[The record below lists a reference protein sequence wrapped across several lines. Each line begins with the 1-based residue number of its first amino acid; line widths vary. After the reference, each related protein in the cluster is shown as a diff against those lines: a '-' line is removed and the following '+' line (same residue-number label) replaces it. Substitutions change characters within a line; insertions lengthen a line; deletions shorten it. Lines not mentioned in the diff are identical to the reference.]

1 MVVRYTP
8 TMYVLTVDQQSS
20 RTEADRVP
28 ELLDALADV
37 STVLP
42 FVRTV
47 GDEAQAV
54 FDSAHQV
61 VRSCVAIARTGQWSI
76 GIGLGEVEHPLPDSS
91 DQARGQ
97 AFIAA
102 RTAVEMAKN
111 SWSPLCVETA
121 ATGEDHVKD
130 VQDAQTVL
138 RLMFDLTA
146 RATDAQW
153 QVIHALRNTPG
164 ASQAQIAQDL
174 NISQQAVSK
183 SLRAAR
189 AEGIMEAI
197 DCAERLLDRAHQPW
211 ESHAH

>member
-1 MVVRYTP
+1 MRYTS

-20 RTEADRVP
+20 RTQPDRVP
-28 ELLDALADV
+28 ELLSAVEDV

-54 FDSAHQV
+54 LDSAPQV
-61 VRSCVAIARTGQWSI
+61 VRACIAIARAGQWSV

-102 RTAVEMAKN
+102 RTAVEAAKN
-111 SWSPLCVETA
+111 SWSPLCVETV
-121 ATGEDHVKD
+121 TTSEDHIKD
-130 VQDAQTVL
+130 AQDAQTVL

-153 QVIHALRNTPG
+153 QVIGALRNTPG
-164 ASQAQIAQDL
+164 ASQTQIAEDL

-211 ESHAH
+211 ETYAH

>member
-1 MVVRYTP
+1 MRYTS

-20 RTEADRVP
+20 RTQPDRVP
-28 ELLDALADV
+28 ELLRAVEDV

-47 GDEAQAV
+47 GDEAQGV
-54 FDSAHQV
+54 LDSAPHV
-61 VRSCVAIARTGQWSI
+61 VRACIAIARAGQWSI

-102 RTAVEMAKN
+102 RTAVEAAKN

-121 ATGEDHVKD
+121 AISEDHVKD
-130 VQDAQTVL
+130 AQDAQTVL

-153 QVIHALRNTPG
+153 QVIDALRNTPG
-164 ASQAQIAQDL
+164 ASQTQIAEDL

-189 AEGIMEAI
+189 AEGIIEAI
-197 DCAERLLDRAHQPW
+197 DCAERLLDRAHQPR
-211 ESHAH
+211 EPHAH

>member
-1 MVVRYTP
+1 MRYTS

-20 RTEADRVP
+20 RTQPDRVP
-28 ELLDALADV
+28 ELLRAVEDV

-54 FDSAHQV
+54 LDSAPHV
-61 VRSCVAIARTGQWSI
+61 VRACIAIARAGQWSI

-102 RTAVEMAKN
+102 RTAVETAKN

-121 ATGEDHVKD
+121 TTSEDHVKD
-130 VQDAQTVL
+130 AQDAQTVL

-153 QVIHALRNTPG
+153 QVIDALRNTPG
-164 ASQAQIAQDL
+164 ASQTQIAEDL
-174 NISQQAVSK
+174 NVSQQAVSK
-183 SLRAAR
+183 SLRAGR

-211 ESHAH
+211 EPYAH

>member
-1 MVVRYTP
+1 MRYTS

-20 RTEADRVP
+20 RTQPDRVP
-28 ELLDALADV
+28 ELLRAVEDV
-37 STVLP
+37 SAVLP

-54 FDSAHQV
+54 LDSAPHV
-61 VRSCVAIARTGQWSI
+61 VHACIAIARAGQWSI
-76 GIGLGEVEHPLPDSS
+76 GIGLGEVERPLPDSS
-91 DQARGQ
+91 GQARGQ

-102 RTAVEMAKN
+102 RTAVEAAKN
-111 SWSPLCVETA
+111 TWSPLCVETA
-121 ATGEDHVKD
+121 ATSEDHVKD
-130 VQDAQTVL
+130 AQDAQTVL

-153 QVIHALRNTPG
+153 QVIDALRNTPG
-164 ASQAQIAQDL
+164 ASQTQIAEDL

-211 ESHAH
+211 ETHAH

>member
-1 MVVRYTP
+1 MRYTS

-20 RTEADRVP
+20 RTQPDRVP
-28 ELLDALADV
+28 ELLKAVGDV

-54 FDSAHQV
+54 LDSAPHV
-61 VRSCVAIARTGQWSI
+61 VRACIAIARAGQWSI
-76 GIGLGEVEHPLPDSS
+76 GIGLGQVEHPLPDSS

-102 RTAVEMAKN
+102 RTAVETAKN

-121 ATGEDHVKD
+121 ATSEDHVKD
-130 VQDAQTVL
+130 TQDAQTVL
-138 RLMFDLTA
+138 RLMFDLIA

-153 QVIHALRNTPG
+153 QVIDALRNAPG
-164 ASQAQIAQDL
+164 ASQAQIAQDV

-211 ESHAH
+211 ETHAH

>member
-1 MVVRYTP
+1 MRYTS

-20 RTEADRVP
+20 RTQPDRVP
-28 ELLDALADV
+28 ELLRAVEDV
-37 STVLP
+37 SAVLP

-54 FDSAHQV
+54 LDSAPHV
-61 VRSCVAIARTGQWSI
+61 VRACIAIARAGQWSI
-76 GIGLGEVEHPLPDSS
+76 GIGLGQVERPLPDSS

-102 RTAVEMAKN
+102 RTAVEAAKN
-111 SWSPLCVETA
+111 TWSPLCVETA
-121 ATGEDHVKD
+121 ATSEDHIKD
-130 VQDAQTVL
+130 AQDAQTVL

-153 QVIHALRNTPG
+153 QVIDALRNTPG
-164 ASQAQIAQDL
+164 ASQTQIAEDL
-174 NISQQAVSK
+174 NVSQQAVSK

-211 ESHAH
+211 ETHAH

>member
-1 MVVRYTP
+1 MRYTS

-20 RTEADRVP
+20 RTQPDRVP
-28 ELLDALADV
+28 ELLRAVEDV

-54 FDSAHQV
+54 LDSAPHV
-61 VRSCVAIARTGQWSI
+61 VRACIAIARAGQWSI

-102 RTAVEMAKN
+102 RTAVETAKN

-121 ATGEDHVKD
+121 TTSEDHIKD
-130 VQDAQTVL
+130 AQDAQTVL

-153 QVIHALRNTPG
+153 QVIGALRNTPG
-164 ASQAQIAQDL
+164 ASQTQIAEDL

-211 ESHAH
+211 EPHAH

>member
-1 MVVRYTP
+1 MRYTS

-20 RTEADRVP
+20 RTQPDRVP
-28 ELLDALADV
+28 ELLRAVEDV

-54 FDSAHQV
+54 LDSAPQV
-61 VRSCVAIARTGQWSI
+61 VRACIAIARAGQWSI

-102 RTAVEMAKN
+102 RTAVETAKN

-121 ATGEDHVKD
+121 TTSEDHVKD
-130 VQDAQTVL
+130 AQDAQTVL

-153 QVIHALRNTPG
+153 QVIDALRNTPG
-164 ASQAQIAQDL
+164 ASQTQIAEDL

-211 ESHAH
+211 ETHAH

>member
-1 MVVRYTP
+1 
-8 TMYVLTVDQQSS
+8 MYVLTVDQQSS
-20 RTEADRVP
+20 RTQPDRVP
-28 ELLDALADV
+28 ELLRAVEDV
-37 STVLP
+37 SAVLP

-54 FDSAHQV
+54 LDSAPHV
-61 VRSCVAIARTGQWSI
+61 VHACIAIARAGQWSI
-76 GIGLGEVEHPLPDSS
+76 GIGLGQVERPLPDSS

-102 RTAVEMAKN
+102 RTAVEAAKN
-111 SWSPLCVETA
+111 TWSPLCVETA
-121 ATGEDHVKD
+121 ATSEDHIKD
-130 VQDAQTVL
+130 AQDAQTVL

-153 QVIHALRNTPG
+153 QVIDALRNTPG
-164 ASQAQIAQDL
+164 ASQTQIAEDL

-211 ESHAH
+211 EPHAH

>member
-1 MVVRYTP
+1 MRYTS

-20 RTEADRVP
+20 RTQPDRVP
-28 ELLDALADV
+28 ELLRAVEDV

-54 FDSAHQV
+54 LDSAPHV
-61 VRSCVAIARTGQWSI
+61 VRACIAIARAGQWSI

-102 RTAVEMAKN
+102 RTAVETAKN

-121 ATGEDHVKD
+121 TTSEDHVKD
-130 VQDAQTVL
+130 AQDAQTVL

-153 QVIHALRNTPG
+153 QVIDALRNTPG
-164 ASQAQIAQDL
+164 ASQTQIAEDL

-183 SLRAAR
+183 SLLAGR

-211 ESHAH
+211 EPHAH

>member
-1 MVVRYTP
+1 MRYTS

-20 RTEADRVP
+20 RTQPDRVP
-28 ELLDALADV
+28 ELLRAVEDV
-37 STVLP
+37 SAVLP

-54 FDSAHQV
+54 LDSAPHV
-61 VRSCVAIARTGQWSI
+61 VRACIAIARAGQWSI

-102 RTAVEMAKN
+102 RTAVETAKN
-111 SWSPLCVETA
+111 SWSPLCVETV
-121 ATGEDHVKD
+121 TTSEDHVKD
-130 VQDAQTVL
+130 AQDAQTVL

-153 QVIHALRNTPG
+153 QVIGALRNTPG
-164 ASQAQIAQDL
+164 ASQTQIAEDL

-211 ESHAH
+211 ETHAH